1 MSKRIL
7 SGLVNVLLLLAQ
19 ANVDIT
25 SSLFVYEPEVPKKLR
40 K

>member
-1 MSKRIL
+1 
-7 SGLVNVLLLLAQ
+7 LVSVLFLLAQ

-25 SSLFVYEPEVPKKLR
+25 SSLFIFEPEVPKKLR